1 MRKLDRVLFE
11 LVEPSFRPPQLCHS
25 FANNPLIE
33 KMAKKR
39 KSTAGN
45 GPSNEQNLAP
55 SQPQFPDRDRL
66 PSFSSTMPPRIK
78 APKLPDLPRAMA
90 ATQPEQAEKKASKKK
105 NKNKK
110 RRPSSADEAAQPQTV
125 ADEDDDDDEAKKPAP
140 PGMKEKNVFSD
151 GSSEQKR
158 KNKKKRQSHVQAEA
172 PVEVQ
177 SEVRFMQGAAY
188 PGVISNPAQMEK
200 TLVETVLPPKKKKK
214 LRHLEVQEDEPV
226 AELAPESTQ
235 KKTRRHSELSP
246 VQDVPIPKVPILNE
260 PAGHEDQPTADNAE
274 RQRKKKER
282 HSTSDKKL
290 KKEKR
295 HSIIPPVEEVP
306 IHEEPAVEPTP
317 AQKSKKEKRHSKVPP
332 VEEFPIH
339 EEPVVE
345 SIPDQKLNKK
355 NKTKRTS
362 KLPVSQEHVVPEEAI
377 IASTPDHKPKKEK
390 KKKHTMELPPVEE
403 HVVSEEP
410 TPEEEA
416 VIEPSTERQRKKK
429 NKRHSEAQLGDESF
443 LHDMLVFQAVLQA
456 TQDKE
461 ASVEASPQR
470 KRKKQKR
477 HPEVEEAQLDEETTA
492 PEPAVAEVAPEQ
504 KKKEKEKKKSKRHS
518 AAAEVPL
525 PEGPVAEVP
534 EEEEAILEA
543 PSERKGKN
551 KRHSEV
557 LDVDQSA
564 VEPSS
569 KSERKTSKSER
580 KKNKKKQLAQPDV
593 QPDEDNAVPE
603 DPPASPPASKSS
615 KKKRRRTEDPD
626 QEHATSAKKSR
637 KHAPPSEAD
646 ELELQASNRPSLLAS
661 HLNGDTSAVASLWEQ
676 RLERQQTV
684 PATQPTSTVDGDYL
698 RPTAE
703 RESPV
708 LHGDSRS
715 SRRRE
720 ESIETTSQAEE
731 RGLST
736 SGHPQ
741 VGDDHMHVD
750 SPRMSPFAND
760 DIESVA
766 SDEEGRPLGNRAPSI
781 ESDADR
787 LPDSPSP
794 EPANAGSSDGPQDTA
809 DIEMH
814 DVESD
819 LDNAMQQ
826 DEEEISAAPYPEPD
840 ISSTTS
846 THSRPPS
853 RQETESPP
861 QDSEDEHRQ
870 VSSPATEESQAE
882 PDNNHGRL
890 GEEVAHSPC
899 PEPELS
905 ERAKGKRPVRPFNQG
920 TGMLQDPDGEA
931 QQSSSAPRSATRSER
946 TTEVL
951 DVDGGKDDAP
961 AAATSPASKPRK
973 TPKSRMS
980 TARKPKTPF
989 FEQAEVE
996 KATEAEAATAQA
1008 FAELPGSEVAEPSK
1022 SPPKK
1027 NPRKKAAPKPKREAL
1042 ADGERLIG
1050 RMSPEEVEALQ
1061 GAVESFLQ
1069 AENLSTEEFKDL
1081 VHGTPANWRKDH
1093 RFRGCWTRLWPLLMA
1108 ACPRRNRKSIQT
1120 KTRLLYNS
1128 WVGRGAWTPEQ
1139 EKELV
1144 ELVKK
1149 YTTSTGAEWTKI
1161 GRIINRYGED
1171 CREHWRN
1178 KMICGPER
1186 NVDYWTEEEE
1196 QMLYEAVQKAVT
1208 KIKGD
1213 MDLAEIRDKGVSK
1226 VVDWIRIGTEGMNG
1240 RRDRLQCS
1248 KKWAQFLQR
1257 GLVHDDIATVMLA
1270 GETWRLVRKDLKE
1283 IKADD
1288 KYKIVKAI
1296 ADSNVVLDSRIP
1308 WEKIEV
1314 DILNNR
1320 FQRKSLTMAWK
1331 SLRKGVPGE
1340 KDMQARVCAKYILE
1354 KYEKDGVFAEVVPM
1368 TEDDIVDGS
1377 ELPSESTSAAEGG
1390 SAAPGAEILGIPL
1403 TRQRKYRKPRVKSEP
1418 GESSSMASIPQEPKP
1433 KPATKATPKAA
1444 TRKPP
1449 TKAAKPPTK
1458 ASTSTSAARKTFRSE
1473 EFVHDSDADDE
1484 VPESA
1489 QEEEVPE
1496 SVQEEDVPAP
1506 PRSPSIEL
1514 GQDTSSPP
1522 TARSSGSGRIK
1533 TVAKRTVIV
1542 DSDTEDAAPAVES
1555 SPAKRTRASRRKA
1568 AVIVDE
1574 EEEEEDVKP
1583 TREELA
1589 TPAKGKRT
1597 YKRKRTVVEEEQEEP
1612 EAGPSLSVDM
1622 EAATPAQ
1629 KRRKTS
1635 AATVGDWEVPVG
1647 EPLRAVS
1654 VISSTM
1660 DDMED
1665 IQATLP
1671 LKEGM

>member
-1 MRKLDRVLFE
+1 
-11 LVEPSFRPPQLCHS
+11 
-25 FANNPLIE
+25 
-33 KMAKKR
+33 
-39 KSTAGN
+39 
-45 GPSNEQNLAP
+45 
-55 SQPQFPDRDRL
+55 
-66 PSFSSTMPPRIK
+66 
-78 APKLPDLPRAMA
+78 
-90 ATQPEQAEKKASKKK
+90 
-105 NKNKK
+105 
-110 RRPSSADEAAQPQTV
+110 
-125 ADEDDDDDEAKKPAP
+125 
-140 PGMKEKNVFSD
+140 
-151 GSSEQKR
+151 
-158 KNKKKRQSHVQAEA
+158 
-172 PVEVQ
+172 
-177 SEVRFMQGAAY
+177 
-188 PGVISNPAQMEK
+188 MEE

-214 LRHLEVQEDEPV
+214 HHHSKVKEDEPV
-226 AELAPESTQ
+226 AELAPKSTQ
-235 KKTRRHSELSP
+235 KKKERHSELPP
-246 VQDVPIPKVPILNE
+246 VQHVPIPKVPIPNE
-260 PAGHEDQPTADNAE
+260 PAGHQDQPAADNAE
-274 RQRKKKER
+274 RQREEKKR

-290 KKEKR
+290 KKKKS
-295 HSIIPPVEEVP
+295 HSVIPPVEEVP
-306 IHEEPAVEPTP
+306 IHEEAVVEPTP

-339 EEPVVE
+339 EEAVVE
-345 SIPDQKLNKK
+345 STPDQKVIKK
-355 NKTKRTS
+355 
-362 KLPVSQEHVVPEEAI
+362 
-377 IASTPDHKPKKEK
+377 KKEK
-390 KKKHTMELPPVEE
+390 RTLGLPPVEE
-403 HVVSEEP
+403 HVVPEEP
-410 TPEEEA
+410 TQEEEA
-416 VIEPSTERQRKKK
+416 VIEPLTERKRKK
-429 NKRHSEAQLGDESF
+429 NKRHAEAQVGDKKRI
-443 LHDMLVFQAVLQA
+443 HDIFQAILQA
-456 TQDKE
+456 AQDEE
-461 ASVEASPQR
+461 APVEASPER
-470 KRKKQKR
+470 KRKMKKP
-477 HPEVEEAQLDEETTA
+477 HSEAKEAQLDEATTA
-492 PEPAVAEVAPEQ
+492 PEPAVVEVAPEQ
-504 KKKEKEKKKSKRHS
+504 KEKEKEKKKKEKEKKSKRHS
-518 AAAEVPL
+518 AAAEVQL
-525 PEGPVAEVP
+525 PEESVAEVP
-534 EEEEAILEA
+534 EEEEEAILEA

-569 KSERKTSKSER
+569 KSERKTAKSEL
-580 KKNKKKQLAQPDV
+580 KKNKKKQLPQPDV
-593 QPDEDNAVPE
+593 QPDEEDAVPE
-603 DPPASPPASKSS
+603 DPPASPPVLKSS

-676 RLERQQTV
+676 RLERQRTV
-684 PATQPTSTVDGDYL
+684 PATQPTSTVDGDNL
-698 RPTAE
+698 RPTTE

-720 ESIETTSQAEE
+720 ESIDTTSQAEE

-750 SPRMSPFAND
+750 SPRMSPVAND
-760 DIESVA
+760 DIESLA

-781 ESDADR
+781 ESDSDR
-787 LPDSPSP
+787 VPDSPSP

-819 LDNAMQQ
+819 LDNTRQH
-826 DEEEISAAPYPEPD
+826 DEEEVSATPYLEPD

-861 QDSEDEHRQ
+861 QDSEDEHRE
-870 VSSPATEESQAE
+870 VSSPATEESQLE
-882 PDNNHGRL
+882 LDNNNGRL
-890 GEEVAHSPC
+890 GKEVARPPS

-905 ERAKGKRPVRPFNQG
+905 ERARGKRPVRPFNQG
-920 TGMLQDPDGEA
+920 PEMLQDPDGEA
-931 QQSSSAPRSATRSER
+931 QQLSSAPRSATRSER
-946 TTEVL
+946 TTDVL
-951 DVDGGKDDAP
+951 DVDGGKDDAL

-1008 FAELPGSEVAEPSK
+1008 FAELPGFEVAEPSK
-1022 SPPKK
+1022 SPPKR
-1027 NPRKKAAPKPKREAL
+1027 NPRKKPGPKPKSEAL

-1050 RMSPEEVEALQ
+1050 RMRPEEVVALK
-1061 GAVESFLQ
+1061 GAVETFLE
-1069 AENLSTEEFKDL
+1069 AENLNTEEFINL
-1081 VHGTPANWRKDH
+1081 VHGSPKDWKKED

-1108 ACPRRNRKSIQT
+1108 ACPRRNRKSLQT
-1120 KTRLLYNS
+1120 KTRLLYHS

-1149 YTTSTGAEWTKI
+1149 YTTSTGARWSKI
-1161 GRIINRYGED
+1161 GEIINRYGED

-1178 KMICGPER
+1178 KMICGDKR
-1186 NVDYWTEEEE
+1186 NIDYWTEDEE

-1208 KIKGD
+1208 KIKGN
-1213 MDLAEIRDKGVSK
+1213 MNFAEIRDKGVSE
-1226 VVDWIRIGTEGMNG
+1226 VVDWIRIGTEGMDG

-1257 GLVHDDIATVMLA
+1257 GLVHDDIASVMLA
-1270 GETWRLVRKDLKE
+1270 GETWRLVRKDLEE
-1283 IKADD
+1283 IKAED

-1296 ADSNVVLDSRIP
+1296 ADSNVVLDSRVP

-1314 DILNNR
+1314 DIFSNR

-1331 SLRKGVPGE
+1331 SLREGVPGE
-1340 KDMQARVCAKYILE
+1340 KDMQARVCAKYILD
-1354 KYEKDGVFAEVVPM
+1354 KYDKEGVFAEVVPM

-1377 ELPSESTSAAEGG
+1377 ELPSESTSAAEGA

-1433 KPATKATPKAA
+1433 KPATKSPAKAA
-1444 TRKPP
+1444 TKKPP
-1449 TKAAKPPTK
+1449 AKAAKPPTK
-1458 ASTSTSAARKTFRSE
+1458 ASTSTSTARKTPRSE
-1473 EFVHDSDADDE
+1473 EFVHDSDTDGE

-1489 QEEEVPE
+1489 QEEEIPE

-1506 PRSPSIEL
+1506 PRSPSVEL
-1514 GQDTSSPP
+1514 GQATSSPP
-1522 TARSSGSGRIK
+1522 AARSSGGRTK
-1533 TVAKRTVIV
+1533 TVAKRTVII
-1542 DSDTEDAAPAVES
+1542 DSDSEDAPPPAVES

-1568 AVIVDE
+1568 AVLVVDE
-1574 EEEEEDVKP
+1574 DKEEVKP

-1589 TPAKGKRT
+1589 TPARGKRT
-1597 YKRKRTVVEEEQEEP
+1597 YKRKRTVAEEEEP
-1612 EAGPSLSVDM
+1612 EAGSSLSVGM
-1622 EAATPAQ
+1622 EATTPAQ
-1629 KRRKTS
+1629 KRRKTR
-1635 AATVGDWEVPVG
+1635 ATVVGDWDAPVG
-1647 EPLRAVS
+1647 VPLRAVS
-1654 VISSTM
+1654 VVSSTM
-1660 DDMED
+1660 ADMED

-1671 LKEGM
+1671 LPERM